1 MDCGFDR
8 AVGARSMRALERV
21 LMKRQ
26 NRAHE
31 PSDPGSRG
39 AEPGGG
45 RRSVLDAVARGR
57 HVGI

>member
-1 MDCGFDR
+1 MDRDFDR
-8 AVGARSMRALERV
+8 AVGARSMRVLERV

-26 NRAHE
+26 NNAHE
-31 PSDPGSRG
+31 PSYPGNRG

-45 RRSVLDAVARGR
+45 WRSVLDAVARGR